1 MKCETLDTD
10 FSGKNFRDYVFTSD
24 IPSVER
30 HFEEG
35 RCQYAEMTN
44 LLEHSS
50 LSVIEKGEGKSTV
63 YRFCL
68 HDDVYAFI
76 NTRSKLF
83 HNLMTGQS
91 DSILSTHTI
100 VR

>member
-1 MKCETLDTD
+1 MKCETLDTN
-10 FSGKNFRDYVFTSD
+10 FFGKNFRDYVFASD
-24 IPSVER
+24 IPSIER
-30 HFEEG
+30 HFQEG
-35 RCQYAEMTN
+35 KSIDSN
-44 LLEHSS
+44 NNFNSLLI
-50 LSVIEKGEGKSTV
+50 LVIENGEAKSTV

-83 HNLMTGQS
+83 HSSLTGQS

>member
-1 MKCETLDTD
+1 MKCETLDTN
-10 FSGKNFRDYVFTSD
+10 FFGKNFRDYVFTSD
-24 IPSVER
+24 IPSIER
-30 HFEEG
+30 HFQEG
-35 RCQYAEMTN
+35 KLMN
-44 LLEHSS
+44 LNMKLNSIS
-50 LSVIEKGEGKSTV
+50 ILVIENGEGKSTV

-83 HNLMTGQS
+83 HSSLTGQS